1 MHKLDEVLEHSGVKG
16 MKWGIR
22 RDYNRPGG
30 ADGKED
36 GPAKEPG
43 KLQKRI
49 NSLSRERS
57 WKKVLSE
64 VDTMNTRDIRIV
76 SNRIKLE
83 NSLKAMSKSKM
94 ATKKEKQDYLD
105 RHKMSNEE
113 LSRKVSRLQAK
124 DDLLKTVSS
133 ASKEQREIGTKI
145 AQVGGSL
152 GVKYALNRN
161 ITFNDVNDAWNRSK
175 DTYSKAQQDA
185 VTATLKKVKD
195 GKYSDQ
201 DKAVNELIN
210 TIVKQATKDRTK
222 S

>member
-1 MHKLDEVLEHSGVKG
+1 MHKLDEALKHSGVKG
-16 MKWGIR
+16 MKWGVR
-22 RDYNRPGG
+22 RNYDQPGG
-30 ADGKED
+30 ADGKPD

-43 KLQKRI
+43 KIQKRI
-49 NSLSRERS
+49 NSLNRERS

-64 VDTMNTRDIRIV
+64 VDTMTTKDIRTV

-83 NSLKAMSKSKM
+83 NNLKSISKSKM
-94 ATKKEKQDYLD
+94 ATKKDKQDYLD

-124 DDLLKTVSS
+124 DDLLKTVAS
-133 ASKEQREIGTKI
+133 ASKEQREIGVKA
-145 AQVGGSL
+145 AQFGGSL

-161 ITFNDVNDAWNRSK
+161 ISFSDVNDAWNRSK
-175 DTYSKAQQDA
+175 DTYTKAQQDA

-222 S
+222 A